1 MTTKNFIIGDT
12 NNINMDELLE
22 DKKQKPLLH
31 TGNSATEGKKQ
42 HDQTT
47 NSANIIVSIDNK
59 KVNNDERFQPKIIKL
74 SVDNVGYN
82 IKPKEHM
89 GAITNRIADPKN
101 VHTVDLIQLSNY
113 ITSGHAF
120 TISYAEG
127 GMSDNNFVSADLVG
141 LDFDGEK
148 TVTEVL
154 EILKEYDIPAN
165 IIYYTYSHGEKGER
179 FRVITALSERVTN
192 KDEYKRII
200 KGYQSLFGS
209 DTDNATVGAVQ
220 RFLGTNKGLARDIDP
235 YSTASKQIFLELYQK
250 KLEKQKQEQAE
261 RAKEQAVQSKP
272 KESININ
279 GFDLSAEID
288 RYNLLDYIKQAY
300 PTSTLKP
307 ASGGLYLNPC
317 PICNSNDHLHITG
330 NKFHSFGNKDC
341 LEVEGIGIVQ
351 WLMYIEKM
359 SKSQAVSK
367 FKYDLLGIDEK
378 EDKRAYAQAMALKE
392 QEENRPQAGQEQE
405 RPPFV
410 EPIYKHGEMVG
421 EKIIPPLLAEYI
433 RNDLNFFCVKDSDFS
448 EVLRFVY
455 RNGFYNLVDDK
466 EFMGI
471 IKEYITKYNRKLLKM
486 NDIKDVLLDLSTDG
500 HYIDAKE
507 LDADENIINFKNGI
521 LKLDTMTLEP
531 HSPDIK
537 STIQIDCE
545 WSFED
550 IETPIYD
557 DYIKTLVDNDSS
569 TIHFLNQYAG
579 VALSNVCGYKMKQSL
594 FLVGEG
600 DSGKS
605 QYKLLLED
613 MLGNRN
619 CCAIDLKTLERPFA
633 LVGLYRKR
641 LAGTADMSY
650 MKISELSNFKN
661 ITGGDL
667 LRGEAKGKDAFNFR
681 FNGVLLF
688 CANKKPHFGGDTGD
702 HVYRRM
708 IFVDCPNKIPEEK
721 QDKNLLNKMKLE
733 CVGIV
738 RKWVLALKTTIDA
751 GYNYN
756 IPEKSKQILNDFKIE
771 NNSVL
776 SFINECVIKRPTSK
790 LDSCTTKKMYDVYKE
805 WCKDNN
811 SGYAEGKQSF
821 KKLFTEH
828 FGYKTPNDAVVR
840 TDNTYYRDYTLSL
853 DAKEEYRHIYR
864 YDSV

>member
-1 MTTKNFIIGDT
+1 M
-12 NNINMDELLE
+12 IN
-22 DKKQKPLLH
+22 
-31 TGNSATEGKKQ
+31 
-42 HDQTT
+42 TT
-47 NSANIIVSIDNK
+47 NISDISLSHEKKLVKVII
-59 KVNNDERFQPKIIKL
+59 DEK
-74 SVDNVGYN
+74 GYKN
-82 IKPKEHM
+82 KPKNYM
-89 GAITNRIADPKN
+89 GAITNRMTAPEN
-101 VHTVDLIQLSNY
+101 ACEVDLNKLANY
-113 ITSGHAF
+113 ITNGHAF
-120 TISYAEG
+120 SISYAEG
-127 GMSDNNFVSADLVG
+127 GMSDNNFISSDLVG

-148 TVTEVL
+148 TVIEVL
-154 EILKEYDIPAN
+154 EKLKEYNIPAN

-250 KLEKQKQEQAE
+250 NCKTVEFMPVVENKA
-261 RAKEQAVQSKP
+261 
-272 KESININ
+272 SINNSKENIN
-279 GFDLSAEID
+279 IDNFDLQKAID
-288 RYNLLDYIKQAY
+288 SYNLLDYIKQTY
-300 PTSTLKP
+300 PIKELKP
-307 ASGGLYLNPC
+307 ASSGFFINPC
-317 PICNSNDHLHITG
+317 PLCGHNDHLHITG
-330 NKFHSFGNKDC
+330 NKFHSFGNKNC
-341 LEVEGIGIVQ
+341 LALGGVGIVQ
-351 WLMYIEKM
+351 WLMFTENLTVA
-359 SKSQAVSK
+359 QAIAK
-367 FKYDLLGIDEK
+367 FKYELLGIDEK
-378 EDKRAYAQAMALKE
+378 QDKRAYAQAMAQRNLSE
-392 QEENRPQAGQEQE
+392 PQAELEQNK
-405 RPPFV
+405 PIFV
-410 EPIYKHGEMVG
+410 EPVYKRGELVG
-421 EKIIPPLLAEYI
+421 EKISSPLLAEYI
-433 RNDLNFFCVKDSDFS
+433 RNNLNFFYVKDGDFS

-466 EFMGI
+466 EFMSI
-471 IKEYITKYNRKLLKM
+471 IKNYITEYNRKLLKM
-486 NDIKDVLLDLSTDG
+486 TDVKDVLLDLSTDG
-500 HYIDAKE
+500 HYVDASE
-507 LDADENIINFKNGI
+507 LDTDENIINFKNGV
-521 LKLDTMTLEP
+521 LRLDTMTLEP
-531 HSPDIK
+531 HSPDVK

-545 WSFED
+545 WSEKD

-557 DYIKTLVDNDSS
+557 NYIKTLVNSDPK

-579 VALSNVCGYKMKQSL
+579 VALSNICGYKMKQSL
-594 FLVGEG
+594 FMIGEG

-605 QYKLLLED
+605 QYKLLLEY

-738 RKWVLALKTTIDA
+738 RKWVLALKTVIDA
-751 GYNYN
+751 GYRYD
-756 IPEKSKQILNDFKIE
+756 IPETSKESLEKFKIE
-771 NNSVL
+771 NDSVL
-776 SFINECVIKRPTSK
+776 SFISECVVKRPTSK
-790 LDSCTTKKMYDVYKE
+790 MDNCTTKMMYDIYKE

-811 SGYAEGKQSF
+811 GGYAEGKQTF
-821 KKLFTEH
+821 KKIFTEH
-828 FGYKTPNDAVVR
+828 FGYKTPDAAIVR

-853 DAKEEYRHIYR
+853 DTKEEYRYIYH